1 MTLDLNI
8 ARRLDTTATRLS
20 YISDKAQIHKTL
32 PAMVLGGLAGW
43 IAGIG
48 PKLGVFQAVASSLQH
63 SYVIRPMAKYM
74 SKYIGTG
81 DDKKIHPQTAD
92 RLAIAFLIM
101 EIVGPLFITMYF
113 GPSVDSTAD
122 YTFLSG
128 ILCSLA
134 PVVTQLGIE
143 YWRDENNNRV
153 YKI

>member
-1 MTLDLNI
+1 MSLDLNI

-20 YISDKAQIHKTL
+20 YISDKIQFHKTL
-32 PAMVLGGLAGW
+32 PAIVLGGLGGW
-43 IAGIG
+43 LTGVG

-63 SYVIRPMAKYM
+63 SCVIRPMAKYIN
-74 SKYIGTG
+74 KYIGTG
-81 DDKKIHPQTAD
+81 DDKKIHPQIAD

-101 EIVGPLFITMYF
+101 EIVGPIFITLYF

-122 YTFLSG
+122 YTFFRG
-128 ILCSLA
+128 MLCSLA
-134 PVVTQLGIE
+134 PVVTQFGIE